1 MTKEQTAGRLDGW
14 FTPRWAV
21 AVVVALLAVQ
31 PSSRLVG
38 QVGYDPAHSPYRDA
52 PTGSGPVFYAGYLG
66 GGRGRVPVGIS
77 DGNTWGLRY
86 DLAFGSASIELGAAY
101 GQTTRRIVN
110 PFVAVKNNT
119 SGLIDCDIVLV
130 DATLKMA
137 LTGPKTWHGL
147 APYIGASLG
156 VAKGSELGQDT
167 SGYSFGTKF
176 TFAPVVGT
184 KFYVGRRLSVSADF
198 RAVFWRLA
206 YPSQFKQPDKA
217 DGIPVLA
224 FDAAEFNWTVHPWI
238 TLGLGW
244 KF

>member
-1 MTKEQTAGRLDGW
+1 MTKEQTARRLDGW
-14 FTPRWAV
+14 WARFMG
-21 AVVVALLAVQ
+21 ATLALIALAVQ
-31 PSSRLVG
+31 PSNRLAG
-38 QVGYDPAHSPYRDA
+38 QVGYDPARSPYRDA
-52 PTGSGPVFYAGYLG
+52 PTGSGPVFYVGYLG

-119 SGLIDCDIVLV
+119 SGLIDCDIVLL

-156 VAKGSELGQDT
+156 VAKGSELGSDT

-184 KFYVGRRLSVSADF
+184 KYYLGRRVSIAADF

-206 YPSQFKQPDKA
+206 YPSQFKQPDQA

-224 FDAAEFNWTVHPWI
+224 FGAADYNWTVHPWI
-238 TLGLGW
+238 SLGLGW